1 MQLFYHIPEHRIS
14 LVQARQWESAAHGA
28 YWVLRPWVPR
38 LGIRPSSSS
47 LSDVLTPAFGYSIAV
62 YALAPWK
69 RVGNSAV
76 ALIYVQGFTTE
87 SSDVR

>member
-14 LVQARQWESAAHGA
+14 LVQAREWESAAHGA
-28 YWVLRPWVPR
+28 YWVLRPWVPK
-38 LGIRPSSSS
+38 LGISPASS

-62 YALAPWK
+62 HALAPWK
-69 RVGNSAV
+69 RVGSSVV
-76 ALIYVQGFTTE
+76 ALIYVQRFTTE